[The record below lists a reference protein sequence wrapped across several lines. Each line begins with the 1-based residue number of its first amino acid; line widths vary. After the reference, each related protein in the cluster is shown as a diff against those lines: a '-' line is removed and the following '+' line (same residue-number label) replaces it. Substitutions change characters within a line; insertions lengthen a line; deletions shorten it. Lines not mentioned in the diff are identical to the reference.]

1 MKLLFALFLLI
12 QTQGGGNT
20 KKGEVRYAETESE
33 DTLDITRINK
43 EKLIDI
49 NRASLQELEKLPI
62 SREEAKAIYDFI
74 RKRGPLRSVYDLSR
88 IKGLKTCICKI
99 KPYIK
104 VIPPRSPFRFAF
116 YATRVRERAAREE
129 SPREAAFDEWISLLA
144 HPININK
151 ADIDDLY
158 QLDGV
163 SLQDAIEVV
172 KYARMLGFRRFSHL
186 RAVKGLSYYGY
197 RNLRPYIIFWDK
209 KPEPVTGVV
218 TIRSGF
224 YSELFAEESGELK
237 DRITELETRDTGS
250 TMWDYLIDAGWDT
263 TQLDSLR
270 ERLKREREESQ
281 KLHPAPYIKA
291 KTHLNFYGKLKAGF
305 LYNSSPYLLSKKEA
319 KFYAGVEGIPF
330 VKRFIVGNY
339 HLTLDMGLMMNNT
352 DESRDRFIDKPGL
365 FPDLTSSREFALF
378 GDALWLKYRSIQL
391 IQFFSKSKKD
401 AILGLDGKPL
411 FYYSASFVPSDF
423 KNAFRE
429 TLFGVS
435 LKFDLPNPFPFGTQL
450 GVNYMLLDDS
460 ELSSDFS
467 QLDIPLDKEEF
478 SSYRELS
485 WQSGKKKFIGFAGR
499 TYKRPIS
506 LYFEYATQR
515 GGGDA
520 LNVYARVQ
528 EPQYYL
534 EILYRDYDID
544 YCNPYMRGFKEDNR
558 FEYTTIERSYRD
570 IDPLAS
576 NLQDVP
582 IPKPERGIYINT
594 RYQPARQII
603 IPRAYLDV
611 WENKAQGLWN
621 WRFQGEVEVRP
632 IYPLRLRF
640 KEKYQH
646 RNTQRYFGY
655 STSFT
660 KEHTLRV
667 MFLPERG
674 TFLSAEYKFGEVE
687 LTPKTSFIESA
698 INGSAFQFR
707 ISHTFSENFSV
718 SSGVSFWH
726 TNGMSQWNFDD
737 TGIDF
742 LYGDGNK
749 FFVSFIERLAP
760 NLGIR
765 LKLKSKKEEYPH
777 TGLFGHEIRTQLGYP
792 VYKSFVSTRRVNSIQ
807 LIMDYSF

>member
-1 MKLLFALFLLI
+1 MKLFFALFLLV
-12 QTQGGGNT
+12 QTQGGID
-20 KKGEVRYAETESE
+20 TEKE
-33 DTLDITRINK
+33 HKYIENEPADTVDITRVEKK
-43 EKLIDI
+43 ELIDI
-49 NRASLQELEKLPI
+49 NRASLEDLEKLPI
-62 SREEAKAIYDFI
+62 TKKEAKAIYEFI
-74 RKRGPLRSVYDLSR
+74 RKRGPLHSVYDLSK

-144 HPININK
+144 HPININR
-151 ADIDDLY
+151 ADVDDLY

-197 RNLRPYIIFWDK
+197 RNLRPYILFWDK
-209 KPEPVTGVV
+209 RPEPVSGVV
-218 TIRSGF
+218 TVRSGY

-250 TMWDYLIDAGWDT
+250 TMWDYLKDAGWDT
-263 TQLDSLR
+263 TQLDSLS
-270 ERLKREREESQ
+270 ERLKREREESGR
-281 KLHPAPYIKA
+281 LHPAPYAKI
-291 KTHLNFYGKLKAGF
+291 KTHLVFYGKFKAGF
-305 LYNSSPYLLSKKEA
+305 LYNSSPYLLSRKEG
-319 KFYAGVEGIPF
+319 KFYVGYEG
-330 VKRFIVGNY
+330 KKYLKKLIVGNY
-339 HLTLDMGLMMNNT
+339 HLTLDMGLLMNNT

-378 GDALWLKYRSIQL
+378 GDAMWLKYKSLQF
-391 IQFFSKSKKD
+391 IQFFSKTKKD
-401 AILGLDGKPL
+401 AIMGIDGKPL
-411 FYYSASFVPSDF
+411 YYYTGSFVPTDF
-423 KNAFRE
+423 RNAFNE
-429 TLFGVS
+429 TLYGMS
-435 LKFDLPNPFPFGTQL
+435 LKFDLPNPLPFGTQI
-450 GVNYMLLDDS
+450 GISYMGLDDS

-467 QLDIPLDKEEF
+467 QLDIPMDKENF
-478 SSYRELS
+478 SDYRELS
-485 WQSGKKKFIGFAGR
+485 WHSGKKNFIGIAGR
-499 TYKRPIS
+499 TYKMPVS
-506 LYFEYATQR
+506 LYFEYAKQLNA
-515 GGGDA
+515 GSA

-534 EILYRDYDID
+534 EVLYRDYDLD
-544 YCNPYMRGFKEDNR
+544 YYNPYMRGFKEDNR

-570 IDPLAS
+570 LDPLAS
-576 NLQDVP
+576 NLQDIPV
-582 IPKPERGIYINT
+582 PKPERGIYINT

-611 WENKAQGLWN
+611 WQNKAQDLWN

-632 IYPLRLRF
+632 IYPLRFRF
-640 KEKYQH
+640 KEKYQN

-660 KEHTLRV
+660 KEHTLRL

-674 TFLSAEYKFGEVE
+674 TFISAEYKFGEVE
-687 LTPKTSFIESA
+687 LTPKTSYIENA
-698 INGSAFQFR
+698 ISGSAFQFR
-707 ISHTFSENFSV
+707 ISHTFSETFSV

-765 LKLKSKKEEYPH
+765 LKVKTKREDYPH
-777 TGLFGHEIRTQLGYP
+777 TGLFGQEITTQSGYP
-792 VYKSFVSTRRVNSIQ
+792 VYRSFVSTRRVNSIQ
-807 LIMDYSF
+807 MILDYSF